1 MPPAIS
7 APRLTIGLVR
17 RGHSETGGAEAYLKR
32 LARGLSES
40 GHSTR
45 LFTDAAWPA
54 REWPWGPITRLR
66 GETAHRFADEL
77 EKIRVGKY
85 CDLLLS
91 LERVWRCDVYRAGD
105 GIHQAWMQRRDAAS
119 SLFRRGLRRFNAKHQ
134 EALELEQA
142 LFSGG
147 ARRVIANSQMVKLE
161 ASRFYGYPSE
171 RIEVVPNG
179 VPLADFRPD
188 PETRALRRKILRLRD
203 DQVAVL
209 FVGSGWERKGL
220 RHAIEAVNSLGRNFR
235 LFIAG
240 RGRGGKLDGSAV
252 QRLGTV
258 RDLPALYAAADIFLL
273 PTLYDPFSNACLEAL
288 AAGLPVITTRD
299 NGFSEIIEHQV
310 HGSILDVASD
320 TAQIC
325 EALIYWSNRRRRETA
340 RPAILK
346 RAGHFDISVNV
357 ERTLAVLNHLPK
369 ADAVSGKI
377 RKT

>member
-1 MPPAIS
+1 MQSETS

-17 RGHSETGGAEAYLKR
+17 RGYSDTGGAEAYLKR

-40 GHSTR
+40 GHATR

-54 REWPWGPITRLR
+54 REWSWGPITRLR

-77 EKIRVGKY
+77 EKIKPSDH

-119 SLFRRGLRRFNAKHQ
+119 SLLRRWLRRLNPKHQ
-134 EALELEQA
+134 EALKLERT

-147 ARRVIANSQMVKLE
+147 AGRVIANSQMVKRE
-161 ASRFYGYPSE
+161 AQEFFGYPAE
-171 RIEVVPNG
+171 RIDVVPNG
-179 VPLADFRPD
+179 VPLVDFHPD
-188 PETRALRRKILRLRD
+188 PEARALRRKVLQLHD
-203 DQVAVL
+203 DEIAVL

-220 RHAIEAVNSLGRNFR
+220 GYATEAVSSLGKKFR
-235 LFIAG
+235 LFVAG
-240 RGRGGKLDGSAV
+240 RGRSRKVDDRAV
-252 QRLGTV
+252 ERLGAV

-288 AAGLPVITTRD
+288 ATGLPVVTTRD
-299 NGFSEIIEHQV
+299 NGFSEIIEQGV
-310 HGSILDVASD
+310 HGSIVDASSNI
-320 TAQIC
+320 AQIC
-325 EALIYWSNRRRRETA
+325 EALRYWADANRREAA
-340 RPAILK
+340 RPAILEC
-346 RAGHFDISVNV
+346 AGHFDISVNV
-357 ERTLAVLNHLPK
+357 ERTLAVLTHALK